1 MKLKSGK
8 KCRIYGEIDNV
19 RVVRVSGQNVIVRGK
34 NGQCRAVSA
43 KNLRRPISK
52 KFRWLAVV
60 IDFIFTP
67 QTHQI
72 KIHKPTK

>member
-1 MKLKSGK
+1 MKLQTGK
-8 KCRIYGEIDNV
+8 KCRIYGEMDNV

-34 NGQCRAVSA
+34 NGQCRSVSA

-52 KFRWLAVV
+52 KFRWLAGV
-60 IDFIFTP
+60 IYVIFTP

-72 KIHKPTK
+72 KIHKLTK

>member
-8 KCRIYGEIDNV
+8 ECRIYGEIDNV
-19 RVVRVSGQNVIVRGK
+19 RVV
-34 NGQCRAVSA
+34 RAVSA

-52 KFRWLAVV
+52 KFRWLAGV

-72 KIHKPTK
+72 KIYKPTK

>member
-1 MKLKSGK
+1 MKLQTGK
-8 KCRIYGEIDNV
+8 KCRIYGEMDNV
-19 RVVRVSGQNVIVRGK
+19 RVVRVNGDNVIVRGK

-52 KFRWLAVV
+52 KFRWLAGV
-60 IDFIFTP
+60 IYVIFTP

-72 KIHKPTK
+72 KIYKPTK

>member
-8 KCRIYGEIDNV
+8 KCRVYGESDNV
-19 RVVRVSGQNVIVRGK
+19 KAVRVTGDNVIVRGK
-34 NGQCRAVSA
+34 NGQCRTVSA

-52 KFRWLAVV
+52 KFRWLAGV
-60 IDFIFTP
+60 IYFIFTP

-72 KIHKPTK
+72 KIHNPTK

>member
-43 KNLRRPISK
+43 KNMRRPIGK
-52 KFRWLAVV
+52 KFRRLAGV
-60 IDFIFTP
+60 IYFIFTP
-67 QTHQI
+67 QTNQI

>member
-19 RVVRVSGQNVIVRGK
+19 RVVR
-34 NGQCRAVSA
+34 AVSA
-43 KNLRRPISK
+43 KNLSSPVSK
-52 KFRWLAVV
+52 KFRWLAGV
-60 IDFIFTP
+60 IDFISTP

>member
-1 MKLKSGK
+1 MKLKSGEN
-8 KCRIYGEIDNV
+8 I
-19 RVVRVSGQNVIVRGK
+19 IVRGK
-34 NGQCRAVSA
+34 NGQYRAVSA

>member
-8 KCRIYGEIDNV
+8 KCRIYGEMDNV
-19 RVVRVSGQNVIVRGK
+19 KVVRVSGQNVIVRCK

-43 KNLRRPISK
+43 KNMRRPTSK

-72 KIHKPTK
+72 KNHKHTK